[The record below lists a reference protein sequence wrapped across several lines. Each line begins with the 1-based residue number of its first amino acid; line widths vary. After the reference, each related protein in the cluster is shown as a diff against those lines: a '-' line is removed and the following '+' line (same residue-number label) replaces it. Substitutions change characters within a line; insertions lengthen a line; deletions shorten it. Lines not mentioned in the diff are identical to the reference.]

1 MTFMTKENPE
11 SYVTFCCPISSVP
24 QSFFVFH
31 DIDIFEEQSYFIK
44 YSLVCL
50 YLMFSHD
57 YSQAVHFW

>member
-1 MTFMTKENPE
+1 MLH
-11 SYVTFCCPISSVP
+11 SVVLSL
-24 QSFFVFH
+24 QFLSLVFH